1 VGFHSLLMIE
11 KLRRLVILEPDRGRH
26 VEYIIHGL
34 ALHLSSEQGLQ
45 LSGDQTED
53 GGQSVDQTQQ
63 AERPEQ
69 SSLTGAAEGSQ
80 RVPAKQ
86 KHDTAHEAA
95 GGSQGYDDEESRP
108 GRLPN
113 QLDGVCQQ
121 PWKPAKIFFG
131 AALLPAV
138 YPLPLHLRWKVRHHR
153 RRSGSMKS
161 ISRRLAPHAVACQLC
176 SGNSVTSA
184 PQWWHHS
191 ASDNEGL
198 GVSET

>member
-1 VGFHSLLMIE
+1 
-11 KLRRLVILEPDRGRH
+11 
-26 VEYIIHGL
+26 
-34 ALHLSSEQGLQ
+34 
-45 LSGDQTED
+45 
-53 GGQSVDQTQQ
+53 TQQ

-69 SSLTGAAEGSQ
+69 SSLTGAAEGGQ

-95 GGSQGYDDEESRP
+95 GGSQGYDDEESRT

-113 QLDGVCQQ
+113 QLHGVSQQ

-191 ASDNEGL
+191 AS
-198 GVSET
+198 SEKLSEFEHSRFRSGRIRNSAASILIDVRAAHLIFVGIY